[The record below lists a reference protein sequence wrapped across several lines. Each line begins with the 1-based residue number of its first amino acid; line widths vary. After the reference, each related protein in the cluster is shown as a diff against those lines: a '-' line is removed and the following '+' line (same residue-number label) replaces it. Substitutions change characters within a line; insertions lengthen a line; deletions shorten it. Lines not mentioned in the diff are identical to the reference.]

1 MNRYL
6 KLCVVG
12 LLAGLT
18 MAAAGCTKLE
28 ARDQL
33 NRGVTAFKSAS
44 FNEAIGHFQKAIQL
58 DPTLV
63 NAKIYLA
70 TAYQSQFIPGAP
82 TPDNMNMA
90 NQALAEYQQVLD
102 QDPNNANAVVGM
114 ARLNYDMG
122 NLDQAQADY
131 QRALTISPMDPDAYY
146 TLGAIAYQKTH
157 KGILAARQAAGV
169 TEVTAPLVGK
179 KAKAPT
185 IKACKDLSAQD
196 AAIID
201 DGIAQ
206 LEKAIQLRPTYDDA
220 MTYLNLLYRD
230 KGDLACG
237 NTAARD
243 ADVKIADNYAA
254 RGLAERKAA
263 VAAANSKSSGGV
275 VVDESGQPTSDGN
288 SQ

>member
-18 MAAAGCTKLE
+18 LAAAGCTKLE

-44 FNEAIGHFQKAIQL
+44 FNEAIGHFQKAIEL

-82 TPDNMNMA
+82 TPDNMRMA
-90 NQALAEYQQVLD
+90 QQALAEYQKVLD

-122 NLDQAQADY
+122 DLNQAQSDY
-131 QRALTISPMDPDAYY
+131 QRALTISPSDPNAYY

-169 TEVTAPLVGK
+169 TDVTAAMVGK
-179 KAKAPT
+179 KATAATK
-185 IKACKDLSAQD
+185 KACKELSASD
-196 AAIID
+196 GAIID
-201 DGIAQ
+201 DGITQ
-206 LEKAIQLRPTYDDA
+206 LKKAIELRPTYDDA

-230 KGDLACG
+230 KGDLTCG
-237 NTAARD
+237 DATQRAAD
-243 ADVKIADNYAA
+243 IEIADNYAA

-263 VAAANSKSSGGV
+263 VAAANKKGAGGV
-275 VVDESGQPTSDGN
+275 VVDESGQPTSDSN